1 MGWFRNLSIRKKLL
15 YYMLVFTV
23 VPIMIVTSVSL
34 GITYRTVKDQLIYNH
49 RVASGWLQDR
59 LGLELQDAMNQ
70 IYEFEVDKNV
80 RSIILDWCCNNT
92 DLSYS
97 KRWDLIT
104 ALNAMISMDNTIN
117 SIEIYNLSKKEVL
130 IAERDGATLEE
141 TGERLS
147 FWKERSDN
155 LQTNLV
161 YFQQEDEILEVHEI
175 HRFEDNAAIAL
186 MVIHLRTFEMEKILG
201 DIKSIP
207 EESILILNDQNDL
220 IDADYGIG
228 WNVKEESVQKVRSL
242 LEKKSQKEIIYEG
255 QFWFY
260 RSVRNGKMQ
269 VLAAVPEKTIPDAL
283 LPTLLI
289 GIIVAFM
296 AAAGSIIC
304 SVFYSAII
312 SKPLQKLSA
321 EMQQLDFNSYNDT
334 HASERTDEIGVL
346 QESFDLM
353 IQRNQELI
361 EKEYKSKIEK
371 RSAQL
376 RALQAQ
382 INPHFMY
389 NTLQV
394 IGGMSLK
401 HDAPEIYRITVA
413 LSEIMR
419 YSLNFSKEMVPLKE
433 EVEYLNSYVMIQN
446 ERFGGRIKLELN
458 LNQET
463 LECNVPKLILQPL
476 AENAFAYG
484 FSEKT
489 GECKLTVESCIT
501 EDDNLLIKV
510 IDNGVGFTEDRLNE
524 IRNTLRRDTDN
535 SLRQHS
541 HIGLSNVHTRI
552 RLCSNSEKYGI
563 SINSKYCNGTEISM
577 LLKKEI
583 GEGGQVDV
591 QGSDYRR

>member
-1 MGWFRNLSIRKKLL
+1 MRWFRNLSIRKKLL
-15 YYMLVFTV
+15 YYMLIFTV
-23 VPIMIVTSVSL
+23 VPITLVTSVSL
-34 GITYRTVKDQLIYNH
+34 GITYRTIKDQLVYNH
-49 RVASGWLQDR
+49 RVSSGWLQDR

-70 IYEFEVDKNV
+70 IYEFEVNKNV
-80 RSIILDWCCNNT
+80 RSIILDWCSN
-92 DLSYS
+92 DGELSYS

-104 ALNAMISMDNTIN
+104 AMNAMISMDNTIN
-117 SIEIYNLSKKEVL
+117 SIELYNLSKGEVL
-130 IAERDGATLEE
+130 VAERDGATLQE
-141 TGERLS
+141 TGNRLL
-147 FWKERSDN
+147 FWEKRSKS
-155 LQTNLV
+155 LQTNLA

-175 HRFEDNAAIAL
+175 HKFEDNTAIAL
-186 MVIHLRTFEMEKILG
+186 MVIHLRTFEIEKILS

-220 IDADYGIG
+220 IDADYGTN
-228 WNVKEESVQKVRSL
+228 WNIKEETVQEVRGL
-242 LEKKSQKEIIYEG
+242 LEKKSKKEIIYNG

-260 RSVRNGKMQ
+260 RTVRNGKIQ
-269 VLAAVPEKTIPDAL
+269 VLVTVPEKTISDAL
-283 LPTLLI
+283 MPTLLV
-289 GIIVAFM
+289 GIIVAFV

-304 SVFYSAII
+304 SIFYSAVI

-321 EMQQLDFNSYNDT
+321 EMQQLKFNSYSDS
-334 HASERTDEIGVL
+334 HASERRDEIGVL

-401 HDAPEIYRITVA
+401 HNAPEIYRITVA

-433 EVEYLNSYVMIQN
+433 EVEYLKSYVMIQN

-458 LNQET
+458 LKEET

-489 GECKLTVESCIT
+489 GECKLIVESCIT
-501 EDDNLLIKV
+501 EEDDLLIRV
-510 IDNGVGFTEDRLNE
+510 EDNGTGFTEDRLNE
-524 IRNTLRRDTDN
+524 IKSTLQKDTDN

-552 RLCSNSEKYGI
+552 RLSSNFEKYGI
-563 SINSKYCNGTEISM
+563 SINSKYCNGTEILM
-577 LLKKEI
+577 LLKKVM
-583 GEGGQVDV
+583 G
-591 QGSDYRR
+591 